1 MLRQNQPGFERPTS
15 MDEGGINTPSM
26 GLELATI
33 GWKVVALAN

>member
-26 GLELATI
+26 GLELVAI
-33 GWKVVALAN
+33 GQAVVALAN